1 MHSLAFFLLVLV
13 SCATSTSASPLLQ
26 QNTKRTTGLSPT
38 YELGTAAGVSGQNA
52 LYDYVIVGGGTAG
65 LTIAARL
72 AEDASITVAVI
83 EAGGFYEL
91 DNPNISVIPGE
102 VSYFSGT
109 SPEDTNPKIDWG
121 FITEPQAVGISD
133 CRLLGCSWRH
143 RSRAQMN
150 AACTMP
156 EARLWVV
163 APPGISLSIIG
174 RIKPE
179 WVGLE

>member
-13 SCATSTSASPLLQ
+13 SCADSTSASPFLK
-26 QNTKRTTGLSPT
+26 QNAKRTTGTNPT
-38 YELGTAAGVSGQNA
+38 YELGTAGGVSGQNA

-109 SPEDTNPKIDWG
+109 SPEDTNSKIDWG
-121 FITEPQAVGISD
+121 FVTEPQAVCISV
-133 CRLLGCSWRH
+133 CGLFGCS
-143 RSRAQMN
+143 
-150 AACTMP
+150 
-156 EARLWVV
+156 
-163 APPGISLSIIG
+163 
-174 RIKPE
+174 
-179 WVGLE
+179 

>member
-1 MHSLAFFLLVLV
+1 MHSLTGFFLVLA
-13 SCATSTSASPLLQ
+13 SCATSASASPFLQ
-26 QNTKRTTGLSPT
+26 QNAKRTTGPEPT
-38 YELGTAAGVSGQNA
+38 YQLGTAAGVPGENA
-52 LYDYVIVGGGTAG
+52 SYDYVIVGGGTAG

-121 FITEPQAVGISD
+121 FVTEPQAVCISD
-133 CRLLGCSWRH
+133 CRLLGCS
-143 RSRAQMN
+143 
-150 AACTMP
+150 
-156 EARLWVV
+156 
-163 APPGISLSIIG
+163 
-174 RIKPE
+174 
-179 WVGLE
+179 